1 MEKTQLV
8 IEASER
14 TGTGKGYNRK
24 LRVAGKI
31 PANLI
36 QKGKS
41 TSLELNPKLLSKAWQ
56 SEGRKFHLKL
66 ESGVKEV
73 TIKELQ
79 IHPVKRTAIHV
90 DLMYV

>member
-14 TGTGKGYNRK
+14 KETGKGYSRK
-24 LRVAGKI
+24 LRRSGKI
-31 PANLI
+31 PANLLG
-36 QKGKS
+36 KAKS
-41 TSLELNPKLLSKAWQ
+41 TPLELNPKLLSKAWQ
-56 SEGRKFHLKL
+56 SEGRKFQLKL
-66 ESGVKEV
+66 DSGVKEV